1 MPLRTFAMLARLQT
15 FSLLGIDA
23 VPVDVEVDVSTVG
36 RGPGVQWP
44 RSVDSVRAH
53 THCVWGA
60 VTSIIHQARWAR

>member
-36 RGPGVQWP
+36 RSSGVQWP
-44 RSVDSVRAH
+44 RSVESVRAH
-53 THCVWGA
+53 TPCVWGA
-60 VTSIIHQARWAR
+60 VTSITHQARWAK

>member
-36 RGPGVQWP
+36 RSSGVQWP
-44 RSVDSVRAH
+44 RSVESVRAH
-53 THCVWGA
+53 TPCVWGA
-60 VTSIIHQARWAR
+60 VTSITHQARWAR

>member
-1 MPLRTFAMLARLQT
+1 MLARLQT

-36 RGPGVQWP
+36 RSSGVQWP

-53 THCVWGA
+53 TPCVWGA
-60 VTSIIHQARWAR
+60 VTSITHQARWAR

>member
-1 MPLRTFAMLARLQT
+1 MPLRTFAMLAQLQT

-36 RGPGVQWP
+36 RGSGVQWP
-44 RSVDSVRAH
+44 RSIDCVRAH

-60 VTSIIHQARWAR
+60 VTSIIHQAR

>member
-36 RGPGVQWP
+36 RSSGVQWP
-44 RSVDSVRAH
+44 RSVESVRAH
-53 THCVWGA
+53 TPCVWGA
-60 VTSIIHQARWAR
+60 VTSITHQAR

>member
-36 RGPGVQWP
+36 RSSGVQWP
-44 RSVDSVRAH
+44 RSVESVRAP
-53 THCVWGA
+53 TPCVWGA
-60 VTSIIHQARWAR
+60 VTSITHQARWAR

>member
-1 MPLRTFAMLARLQT
+1 MLARLQT

-36 RGPGVQWP
+36 RSSRVQWP

-53 THCVWGA
+53 TPCVWGA
-60 VTSIIHQARWAR
+60 VTSITHQAR